1 MPLEMDM
8 RDILNALDPLGLT
21 VAYISKMILR
31 VIVLF
36 DFHTWST
43 FL

>member
-8 RDILNALDPLGLT
+8 RDILNALDPLI

-31 VIVLF
+31 VIVLL
-36 DFHTWST
+36 DFHT
-43 FL
+43 